1 MGRPAA
7 RPASLAL
14 RAALQRI
21 APRTGLAAVQTV
33 WPQAVGD
40 AIAAVAEPVSE
51 RDGVVT
57 VRCQS
62 ATWAQELSLM
72 EEQLLAR
79 LREQLGDAAPSGLRC
94 SAG

>member
-1 MGRPAA
+1 MRRSAPRPAA
-7 RPASLAL
+7 IAL
-14 RAALQRI
+14 REALKGSVPQ
-21 APRTGLAAVQTV
+21 TGLAAVQTV
-33 WPQAVGD
+33 WPQAVGA
-40 AIAAVAEPVSE
+40 AIAAVADPVSE

-72 EEQLLAR
+72 EPQLLER
-79 LREQLGDAAPSGLRC
+79 LGEELGEAAPRALRC

>member
-1 MGRPAA
+1 MRRPAPRPAA
-7 RPASLAL
+7 IAMREAL
-14 RAALQRI
+14 RGAAPQ
-21 APRTGLAAVQTV
+21 TGLAAVQTV

-57 VRCQS
+57 VSCES

-72 EEQLLAR
+72 EAELLGR
-79 LREQLGDAAPSGLRC
+79 LRELLGDQAPEGLRC